1 MLDEG
6 AKDAYLLGHVVLR
19 DTHKNGGFTE
29 YMIKYDTDSKGYQ
42 IRRWKEGKVRDEII
56 ADGLSGDEAW
66 NFIKLIGG

>member
-29 YMIKYDTDSKGYQ
+29 YMIKYDDDSKKYQ
-42 IRRWKEGKVRDEII
+42 INRWVNGEPCADVI

>member
-29 YMIKYDTDSKGYQ
+29 YMIKYDDDSKKYQ
-42 IRRWKEGKVRDEII
+42 INRWINGEIGAEII

>member
-29 YMIKYDTDSKGYQ
+29 YMIKYADDSK
-42 IRRWKEGKVRDEII
+42 
-56 ADGLSGDEAW
+56 
-66 NFIKLIGG
+66 